1 MVFLIFVS
9 FAVKIVLKL
18 YAVTVLLYAILHIKD
33 ISFPVE
39 VRSSNAKYFAKN
51 QKYQC
56 SSRGKY
62 PQDEENWVGIQ
73 HSQTYFKR
81 SRCKVSFG
89 NPSSCG
95 ITTKKHFGVDY

>member
-18 YAVTVLLYAILHIKD
+18 YAVTILLYAILHIKD

-51 QKYQC
+51 QK
-56 SSRGKY
+56 
-62 PQDEENWVGIQ
+62 
-73 HSQTYFKR
+73 
-81 SRCKVSFG
+81 
-89 NPSSCG
+89 
-95 ITTKKHFGVDY
+95 